1 MLRILIADD
10 HSVVRLG
17 LQAILK
23 KEFPSAIIVL
33 VVNGDELLKEVIKSD
48 WDLVISDL
56 SMPGTGGLEALQQI
70 KNIQPKL
77 PVLILTIYTE
87 ESYALTVLKAGA
99 AGFLNKDMSAEEL
112 VKAVHHILSGR
123 KYITASMAEKLTE
136 QFAPDSPKLPHEHLS
151 KREFEVL
158 KLIGQGKSVA
168 EIAKA
173 LSVAVSTVSTFRAK
187 ILYKM
192 SLKTNTDVML
202 YTINNKLC

>member
-187 ILYKM
+187 IL
-192 SLKTNTDVML
+192 
-202 YTINNKLC
+202 